1 MRRAPRRGSGHVLA
15 ISLLVLVLVGAAGA
29 AIAVTLQL
37 ETRASLQESRR
48 IHLVALSDAALADAL
63 AELARSKGFQGA
75 PERRLGRGTIA
86 STVRTLGLDRYE
98 IVATSTYAGWR
109 REVWA
114 LVHTGGTRPRVMAW
128 KVLR

>member
-1 MRRAPRRGSGHVLA
+1 MRRALRRPSGHALA
-15 ISLLVLVLVGAAGA
+15 IALLVLLLVGSAAA
-29 AIAVTLQL
+29 AIAVTLEL
-37 ETRASLQESRR
+37 ASRAALQESRR
-48 IHLVALSDAALADAL
+48 IHLVALGDAAMAEAL
-63 AELARSKGFQGA
+63 AELALSKGFQGA
-75 PERRLGRGTIA
+75 PEHRLGRGTIA